1 MHDSPQHLTMVELE
15 QGIAGVLRSPA
26 SRGRLAAIFV
36 RPEPNERK
44 QLKTAKLSPEGGI
57 DGDRW
62 SNDSFYRVKGGAS
75 DPRCQVSLMN
85 SRYLEH
91 IAGDKDAMCLAGDNL
106 IVDLDLSEENLQTGS
121 RLAIGDDVV
130 IEISDL
136 KHTGCSKFKRR
147 YGQETLTFT
156 NNERGREL
164 HLRGRYARI
173 IEGGTIRVGD
183 SVRKRKAAAAKPAG

>member
-1 MHDSPQHLTMVELE
+1 MHESPHHLAMLELE
-15 QGIAGVLRSPA
+15 QGIADVLRSP
-26 SRGRLAAIFV
+26 SSQGLLTAIFV
-36 RPEPNERK
+36 RPAPNERK
-44 QLKTAKLSPEGGI
+44 QLETAKLSPKGGI

-62 SNDSFYRVKGGAS
+62 VNDSFYHANGDAS

-106 IVDLDLSEENLQTGS
+106 IVDLDLSDENLPTGS
-121 RLAIGDDVV
+121 RLAIGDGVV

-136 KHTGCSKFKRR
+136 KHTGCSKFKQR
-147 YGQETLTFT
+147 YGQDTLTFT

-183 SVRKRKAAAAKPAG
+183 SVRKREAAAAR